1 MQKASAGQ
9 VPKSPVPCCFWEQLP
24 LTPCPWLCCL
34 QLSLPAAGSLSPRL
48 LPARHSPH
56 PTRWVLSSALQT
68 PPGSRALP
76 RGSSLGAR
84 PRDQVTQT
92 LLALHV
98 WWWSFLWAEG
108 QEGDLLGSF

>member
-1 MQKASAGQ
+1 MKKVLAGQ
-9 VPKSPVPCCFWEQLP
+9 VPKSTLPSCCWEQLL
-24 LTPCPWLCCL
+24 LTPCPWLYCL

-48 LPARHSPH
+48 QPAAQSPH

-84 PRDQVTQT
+84 PR
-92 LLALHV
+92 ARSHRPC
-98 WWWSFLWAEG
+98 
-108 QEGDLLGSF
+108 